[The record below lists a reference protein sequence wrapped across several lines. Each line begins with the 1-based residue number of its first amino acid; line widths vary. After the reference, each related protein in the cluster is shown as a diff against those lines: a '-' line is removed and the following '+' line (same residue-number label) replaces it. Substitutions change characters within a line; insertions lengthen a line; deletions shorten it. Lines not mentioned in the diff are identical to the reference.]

1 MHRRRLT
8 KAVIGAFF
16 ATLALCVAL
25 SIYIEFG
32 RRAREDD
39 QMKFIAGTVSAQAY
53 EVLSAQ
59 LNKARTLEAFVV
71 QNEGGTDGFE
81 RVARLLV
88 TDSAVRN
95 VLLAPDGVV
104 SAVYP
109 LQGNESV
116 LGHDLTGEKAGDKE
130 AQTAIERGTM
140 LMAGPFRLVQ
150 GGMGIA
156 GRLPVYL
163 DGSFWGIV
171 SVTLNYPDALDGLS
185 IPSSVAAQGF
195 ACRIWRINPDT
206 GDEQTIVSSGA
217 GMQRRALD
225 YAFPIYHSE
234 WHVTISPV
242 QPWYTNASVIFS
254 ALVSLLLS
262 FSVATAVASRGTIR
276 RMEQEAAQTR
286 IAALQKQAEYDRT
299 NVLLAQ
305 ISSHFF
311 YHTLNAIQ
319 ALIILDPDA
328 AYKMTEDFSRFL
340 RFKVDSVSVE
350 SGLVPFREELR
361 TVRAYAEINKIQL
374 QGRLEIEYDV
384 FDADF
389 LIPVLTI
396 QPVVENAIIHGIKPK
411 VGGGTIFVSLSREDG
426 FYIVRVRDDGVGY
439 RPGEETSAH
448 SVGIQNIRTR
458 MEQFAGCSIHVESE
472 PGRGT
477 TVSLIY
483 ADSLTKEA
491 ATYAAAGMSKEAT

>member
-1 MHRRRLT
+1 
-8 KAVIGAFF
+8 
-16 ATLALCVAL
+16 
-25 SIYIEFG
+25 
-32 RRAREDD
+32 
-39 QMKFIAGTVSAQAY
+39 
-53 EVLSAQ
+53 
-59 LNKARTLEAFVV
+59 VV
-71 QNEGGTDGFE
+71 QNEGGTEGFD

-88 TDSAVRN
+88 TDNTVRN

-109 LQGNESV
+109 IKGNESV
-116 LGHDLTGEKAGDKE
+116 MGHDLTGRKAGDKE
-130 AQTAIERGTM
+130 AQAAIERGTM
-140 LMAGPFRLVQ
+140 IMAGPFSLVQ
-150 GGMGIA
+150 GGLGIA

-171 SVTLNYPDALDGLS
+171 SVTLNYPDALKGLTA
-185 IPSSVAAQGF
+185 PQSVAAQGF
-195 ACRIWRINPDT
+195 ACRIWRINPDS
-206 GDEQTIVSSGA
+206 GIEQTIVESGA
-217 GMQRRALD
+217 GIANRAFD
-225 YAFPIYHSE
+225 YTFPIYNSA
-234 WHVTISPV
+234 WHVTVSPV
-242 QPWYTNASVIFS
+242 QPWYTNDSVIYS
-254 ALVSLLLS
+254 VLVSLLLS
-262 FSVATAVASRGTIR
+262 FSVATAFASTGTIR

-286 IAALQKQAEYDRT
+286 ITALQKQLEFDRT

-319 ALIILDPDA
+319 ALIVLDPDS

-340 RFKVDSVSVE
+340 RFKVDSVSAQ

-361 TVRAYAEINKIQL
+361 TVRAYAEINKVQL
-374 QGRLEIEYDV
+374 QGRLNVEYDV

-411 VGGGTIFVSLSREDG
+411 VGGGTVRVSLAHETG
-426 FYIVRVRDDGVGY
+426 CYVVRVQDDGVGY
-439 RPGEETSAH
+439 LPGEEASVH

-458 MEQFAGCSIHVESE
+458 MEQFPGCSMEVESE

-477 TVSLIY
+477 TVDLIY
-483 ADSLTKEA
+483 DANLTKDP
-491 ATYAAAGMSKEAT
+491 AGAPESRSKEDA

>member
-1 MHRRRLT
+1 MRKRRIT
-8 KAVIGAFF
+8 KKVVGSFF
-16 ATLALCVAL
+16 LTLALCIAL
-25 SIYIEFG
+25 SAYIEYG

-39 QMKFIAGTVSAQAY
+39 QMKFIAGTVSAQSY
-53 EVLSAQ
+53 EVLSSQ

-71 QNEGGTDGFE
+71 QSEGSTEGFE

-88 TDSAVRN
+88 TDSSVRN
-95 VLLAPDGVV
+95 VLLAPNGVV

-109 LQGNESV
+109 LSGNESV
-116 LGHDLTGEKAGDKE
+116 LGHDLMGEKAGDKE
-130 AQTAIERGTM
+130 AQAAIDRGTM
-140 LMAGPFRLVQ
+140 IMAGPFTLVQ
-150 GGMGIA
+150 GGQGIA

-163 DGSFWGIV
+163 NGSFWGIV
-171 SVTLNYPDALDGLS
+171 SVTLNYPEALSGLTA
-185 IPSSVAAQGF
+185 PSTVASQGF
-195 ACRIWRINPDT
+195 ACRIWRVNPDT
-206 GDEQTIVSSGA
+206 GEEQTILKNGVGIDE
-217 GMQRRALD
+217 RALD
-225 YAFPIYHSE
+225 YEFPIYNSE
-234 WHVTISPV
+234 WHVTVSPV
-242 QPWYTNASVIFS
+242 QPWYTNGSVIYS

-262 FSVATAVASRGTIR
+262 FSVATAVVSSGTIR
-276 RMEQEAAQTR
+276 RMEQEAAQNR
-286 IAALQKQAEYDRT
+286 IMSLQKQLEYDRT

-319 ALIILDPDA
+319 ALIVLDPDA

-340 RFKVDSVSVE
+340 RFKVDSVSAE
-350 SGLVPFREELR
+350 NGLVPFREELR

-374 QGRLEIEYDV
+374 QGRLSMEYDV

-411 VGGGTIFVSLSREDG
+411 VGGGTVRVSLSHAEGR
-426 FYIVRVRDDGVGY
+426 YVVRVSDDGVGY
-439 RPGEETSAH
+439 TPGEETSAH

-458 MEQFAGCSIHVESE
+458 MGQFPGCSMQVESE

-477 TVSLIY
+477 TVLLIY
-483 ADSLTKEA
+483 ADNLTKENTPTI
-491 ATYAAAGMSKEAT
+491 ATLRQEGT

>member
-1 MHRRRLT
+1 MRKHRVT
-8 KAVIGAFF
+8 KAVVAAFF
-16 ATLALCVAL
+16 VTLALCAAL
-25 SIYIEFG
+25 SAYIEYG

-53 EVLSAQ
+53 EVLSTQ
-59 LNKARTLEAFVV
+59 LNKAKTLEAFVV
-71 QNEGGTDGFE
+71 QNEGGTEGFD

-88 TDSAVRN
+88 TDSTVRN

-109 LQGNESV
+109 IKGNESV
-116 LGHDLTGEKAGDKE
+116 LGHDLTGRKAGDKE
-130 AQTAIERGTM
+130 AQAAIERGTM
-140 LMAGPFRLVQ
+140 IMAGPFSLVQ
-150 GGMGIA
+150 GGLGIA
-156 GRLPVYL
+156 GRLPIYL
-163 DGSFWGIV
+163 DGTFWGIV
-171 SVTLNYPDALDGLS
+171 SVTLNYPEALSGLTA
-185 IPSSVAAQGF
+185 PESVAAQGF
-195 ACRIWRINPDT
+195 ACRIWRTNPDT
-206 GDEQTIVSSGA
+206 GVDQTIVKSGV
-217 GMQRRALD
+217 GIPSRAFD
-225 YAFPIYHSE
+225 YAFPIYNSE
-234 WHVTISPV
+234 WHVTVSPV
-242 QPWYTNASVIFS
+242 LPWYTNDSVIYS

-262 FSVATAVASRGTIR
+262 FSVATAFASTGTIR
-276 RMEQEAAQTR
+276 RMEQEAAQSR
-286 IAALQKQAEYDRT
+286 ITALQKQMEFDRT

-319 ALIILDPDA
+319 ALIVLDPDS
-328 AYKMTEDFSRFL
+328 AYRMTEDFSRFL
-340 RFKVDSVSVE
+340 RFKVDSVSAQ

-361 TVRAYAEINKIQL
+361 TVRAYAEINKVQL
-374 QGRLEIEYDV
+374 QGRLNVEYDV

-411 VGGGTIFVSLSREDG
+411 VGGGTVRVSLSRG
-426 FYIVRVRDDGVGY
+426 QGRYIVCVSDDGVGY
-439 RPGEETSAH
+439 SPGEEASVH

-458 MEQFAGCSIHVESE
+458 MEQFPGCSMEVTSE

-483 ADSLTKEA
+483 ADNLTKE
-491 ATYAAAGMSKEAT
+491 SV

>member
-1 MHRRRLT
+1 MRKRRIT
-8 KAVIGAFF
+8 KTVVAGFF
-16 ATLALCVAL
+16 VTLALCVAL
-25 SIYIEFG
+25 SAYIEYG
-32 RRAREDD
+32 RRQREDD

-59 LNKARTLEAFVV
+59 LNKAKTLEAFVV
-71 QNEGGTDGFE
+71 QSEGGTEGFE

-88 TDSAVRN
+88 TDSTVRN
-95 VLLAPDGVV
+95 VLLAPDGIV

-109 LQGNESV
+109 LKGNESV

-130 AQTAIERGTM
+130 AQAAIDRGDM
-140 LMAGPFRLVQ
+140 IMAGPFSLVQ
-150 GGMGIA
+150 GGLGIA

-163 DGSFWGIV
+163 NGSFWGIV
-171 SVTLNYPDALDGLS
+171 SVTLNYPDALSGLTV
-185 IPSSVAAQGF
+185 PDSVAAQGF
-195 ACRIWRINPDT
+195 SCRIWRVNPDS
-206 GDEQTIVSSGA
+206 GIEQTIVKSGE
-217 GMQRRALD
+217 GIQSRAFD
-225 YAFPIYHSE
+225 YAFPIYNSE
-234 WHVTISPV
+234 WHVTVSPML
-242 QPWYTNASVIFS
+242 PWYSNDSVIYS
-254 ALVSLLLS
+254 ALVSVLLS
-262 FSVATAVASRGTIR
+262 LSVATAVASRGTIR
-276 RMEQEAAQTR
+276 RMEQEAAQNR
-286 IAALQKQAEYDRT
+286 IASLQKQLEFDRT

-319 ALIILDPDA
+319 ALIVLDPDA

-340 RFKVDSVSVE
+340 RFKVDSVSAQ

-361 TVRAYAEINKIQL
+361 TVRAYAEINKVQL
-374 QGRLEIEYDV
+374 QGRLNVEYDV

-411 VGGGTIFVSLSREDG
+411 VGGGTVRVSLSREDG
-426 FYIVRVRDDGVGY
+426 QYIVRVSDNGVGY
-439 RPGEETSAH
+439 KPGEETSAH

-458 MEQFAGCSIHVESE
+458 MEQFSGCSMQVESE
-472 PGRGT
+472 PGCGT

-483 ADSLTKEA
+483 ADNLTKE
-491 ATYAAAGMSKEAT
+491 SE

>member
-1 MHRRRLT
+1 MRKRRIT
-8 KAVIGAFF
+8 KAVVASFF
-16 ATLALCVAL
+16 ITLALCTAL
-25 SIYIEFG
+25 CAYIEYG
-32 RRAREDD
+32 RRQREDD

-53 EVLSAQ
+53 EVLSVQ

-71 QNEGGTDGFE
+71 QNDGGTEGFD

-88 TDSAVRN
+88 TDATVRN
-95 VLLAPDGVV
+95 VLLAPGGIV

-109 LQGNESV
+109 LEGNESV
-116 LGHDLTGEKAGDKE
+116 LGHDLTGENAGDKE
-130 AQTAIERGTM
+130 AQAAIERGTM
-140 LMAGPFRLVQ
+140 LMAGPFSLVQ
-150 GGMGIA
+150 GGLGIA
-156 GRLPVYL
+156 GRLPIYL
-163 DGSFWGIV
+163 NGVFWGIA
-171 SVTLNYPDALDGLS
+171 SVTLNYPAALDGLS
-185 IPSSVAAQGF
+185 VPDSVAAQGF

-206 GDEQTIVSSGA
+206 GGEQTILRSGEGIPA
-217 GMQRRALD
+217 RAFD

-234 WHVTISPV
+234 WHVTVSPV
-242 QPWYTNASVIFS
+242 QPWYANDSVIYS

-262 FSVATAVASRGTIR
+262 FSVATAVASSGTIR
-276 RMEQEAAQTR
+276 RMEQEAAKSR
-286 IAALQKQAEYDRT
+286 IASLQKQLEYDRT

-319 ALIILDPDA
+319 ALIVLDPDA

-340 RFKVDSVSVE
+340 RFKVDSVSAQ
-350 SGLVPFREELR
+350 SGLVPFREEMR
-361 TVRAYAEINKIQL
+361 TVRAYAEINKVQL
-374 QGRLEIEYDV
+374 QGRLNMEYDV

-411 VGGGTIFVSLSREDG
+411 VGGGT
-426 FYIVRVRDDGVGY
+426 VRVRLSHEEGRYLVCVYDDGVGY
-439 RPGEETSAH
+439 TPGEEASVH

-458 MEQFAGCSIHVESE
+458 MEQFPGCSMEVQSE

-477 TVSLIY
+477 SVTLIY
-483 ADSLTKEA
+483 ADDLTKQSE
-491 ATYAAAGMSKEAT
+491 

>member
-1 MHRRRLT
+1 MRKRRIT
-8 KAVIGAFF
+8 KTVVAGFF
-16 ATLALCVAL
+16 VTLALCVAL
-25 SIYIEFG
+25 SAYIEYG
-32 RRAREDD
+32 RRQREDD

-59 LNKARTLEAFVV
+59 LNKAKTLEAFVV
-71 QNEGGTDGFE
+71 QSEGSTEGFE

-88 TDSAVRN
+88 TDSTVRN
-95 VLLAPDGVV
+95 VLLAPDGIV

-109 LQGNESV
+109 LKGNESV

-130 AQTAIERGTM
+130 AQAAIDRGDM
-140 LMAGPFRLVQ
+140 IMAGPFSLVQ
-150 GGMGIA
+150 GGLGIA

-163 DGSFWGIV
+163 NGSFWGIV
-171 SVTLNYPDALDGLS
+171 SVTLNYPDALSGLTV
-185 IPSSVAAQGF
+185 PDSVAAQGF
-195 ACRIWRINPDT
+195 SCRIWRVNPDS
-206 GDEQTIVSSGA
+206 GIEQTIVKSGE
-217 GMQRRALD
+217 GIQSRAFD
-225 YAFPIYHSE
+225 YAFPIYNSE
-234 WHVTISPV
+234 WHVTVSPML
-242 QPWYTNASVIFS
+242 PWYSNDSVIYS
-254 ALVSLLLS
+254 ALVSVLLS
-262 FSVATAVASRGTIR
+262 LSVATAVASRGTIR
-276 RMEQEAAQTR
+276 RMEQEAAQNR
-286 IAALQKQAEYDRT
+286 IASLQKQLEFDRT

-319 ALIILDPDA
+319 ALIVLDPDA

-340 RFKVDSVSVE
+340 RFKVDSVSAQ

-361 TVRAYAEINKIQL
+361 TVRAYAEINKVQL
-374 QGRLEIEYDV
+374 QGRLNVEYDV

-411 VGGGTIFVSLSREDG
+411 VGGGTVRVSLSREDG
-426 FYIVRVRDDGVGY
+426 QYIVRVSDDGVGY
-439 RPGEETSAH
+439 TPGEETSAH

-458 MEQFAGCSIHVESE
+458 MEQFPGCSMQVESW

-483 ADSLTKEA
+483 ADNLTKE
-491 ATYAAAGMSKEAT
+491 SE

>member
-1 MHRRRLT
+1 MRKHRVT
-8 KAVIGAFF
+8 KAVVAAFF
-16 ATLALCVAL
+16 VTLALCAAL
-25 SIYIEFG
+25 SAYIEYG

-53 EVLSAQ
+53 EVLSTQ
-59 LNKARTLEAFVV
+59 LNKAKTLEAFVV
-71 QNEGGTDGFE
+71 QNEGGTEGFD

-88 TDSAVRN
+88 TDSTVRN

-109 LQGNESV
+109 IKGNESV
-116 LGHDLTGEKAGDKE
+116 LGHDLTGRKAGDKE
-130 AQTAIERGTM
+130 AQAAIERGTM
-140 LMAGPFRLVQ
+140 IMAGPFSLVQ
-150 GGMGIA
+150 GGLGIA
-156 GRLPVYL
+156 GRLPIYL
-163 DGSFWGIV
+163 DGTFWGIV
-171 SVTLNYPDALDGLS
+171 SVTLNYPEALSGLTA
-185 IPSSVAAQGF
+185 PESVAAQGF
-195 ACRIWRINPDT
+195 ACRIWRTNPDT
-206 GDEQTIVSSGA
+206 GVDQTIVKSGV
-217 GMQRRALD
+217 GIPSRAFD
-225 YAFPIYHSE
+225 YAFPIYNSE
-234 WHVTISPV
+234 WHVTVSPV
-242 QPWYTNASVIFS
+242 LPWYTNDSVIYS

-262 FSVATAVASRGTIR
+262 FSVATAFASTGTIR
-276 RMEQEAAQTR
+276 RMEQEAAQSR
-286 IAALQKQAEYDRT
+286 ITALQKQMEFDRT

-319 ALIILDPDA
+319 ALIVLDPDS

-340 RFKVDSVSVE
+340 RFKVDSVSAQ

-361 TVRAYAEINKIQL
+361 TVRAYAEINKVQL
-374 QGRLEIEYDV
+374 QGRLNVEYDV

-411 VGGGTIFVSLSREDG
+411 VGGGTVRVSLSRG
-426 FYIVRVRDDGVGY
+426 QGRYIVCVSDDGVGY
-439 RPGEETSAH
+439 SPGEEASVH

-458 MEQFAGCSIHVESE
+458 MEQFPGCSMEVTSE

-483 ADSLTKEA
+483 ADNLTKE
-491 ATYAAAGMSKEAT
+491 SV

>member
-1 MHRRRLT
+1 MRKRRIT
-8 KAVIGAFF
+8 KKVVGAFF
-16 ATLALCVAL
+16 LTLALCIAL
-25 SIYIEFG
+25 SAYIEYG

-53 EVLSAQ
+53 EVLSSQ

-71 QNEGGTDGFE
+71 QSEGSTEGFE

-88 TDSAVRN
+88 TDSSVRN
-95 VLLAPDGVV
+95 VLLAPNGVV

-109 LQGNESV
+109 LSGNESV
-116 LGHDLTGEKAGDKE
+116 LGHDLMGEKAGDKE
-130 AQTAIERGTM
+130 AQAAIDRGTM
-140 LMAGPFRLVQ
+140 IMAGPFTLVQ
-150 GGMGIA
+150 GGQGIA

-163 DGSFWGIV
+163 NGSFWGIV
-171 SVTLNYPDALDGLS
+171 SVTLNYPEALSGLTA
-185 IPSSVAAQGF
+185 PSTVASQGF
-195 ACRIWRINPDT
+195 ACRIWRVNPDT
-206 GDEQTIVSSGA
+206 GEEQTILKNGVGIA
-217 GMQRRALD
+217 ERALD
-225 YAFPIYHSE
+225 YEFPIYNSE
-234 WHVTISPV
+234 WHVTVSPV
-242 QPWYTNASVIFS
+242 QPWYTNDSVIYS

-262 FSVATAVASRGTIR
+262 FSVATAVVSSGTIR
-276 RMEQEAAQTR
+276 RMEQEAAQNR
-286 IAALQKQAEYDRT
+286 IMSLQKQLEYDRT

-319 ALIILDPDA
+319 ALIVLDPDA

-340 RFKVDSVSVE
+340 RFKVDSVSAE
-350 SGLVPFREELR
+350 NGLVPFREELR
-361 TVRAYAEINKIQL
+361 TARAYAEINKIQL
-374 QGRLEIEYDV
+374 QGRLSMEYDV

-411 VGGGTIFVSLSREDG
+411 VGGGTVRVSLSHEEG
-426 FYIVRVRDDGVGY
+426 HYIVRVSDDGVGY
-439 RPGEETSAH
+439 TPGEETSAH

-458 MEQFAGCSIHVESE
+458 MEQFPGCSMQVESE

-477 TVSLIY
+477 TVLLIY
-483 ADSLTKEA
+483 ADNLTKENTPTI
-491 ATYAAAGMSKEAT
+491 ATLRQEGT

>member
-1 MHRRRLT
+1 MRKRRIT
-8 KAVIGAFF
+8 KAVVAAFF
-16 ATLALCVAL
+16 VTLALCTAL
-25 SIYIEFG
+25 CAYIEYG

-53 EVLSAQ
+53 EVLSTQ

-71 QNEGGTDGFE
+71 QNEGGTEGFD

-88 TDSAVRN
+88 TDSTVRN
-95 VLLAPDGVV
+95 VLLAPEGVV

-109 LQGNESV
+109 IKGNESV
-116 LGHDLTGEKAGDKE
+116 LGHDLTGRKAGDKE
-130 AQTAIERGTM
+130 AQAAIERGTM
-140 LMAGPFRLVQ
+140 IMAGPFSLVQ
-150 GGMGIA
+150 GGLGIA

-171 SVTLNYPDALDGLS
+171 SVTLNYPEALSGLTA
-185 IPSSVAAQGF
+185 PSSVASQGF
-195 ACRIWRINPDT
+195 ACRIWRVNPDS
-206 GDEQTIVSSGA
+206 GIEQTIVKSGDGIA
-217 GMQRRALD
+217 SRAFD
-225 YAFPIYHSE
+225 YVFPIYNSE
-234 WHVTISPV
+234 WHVTVSPV
-242 QPWYTNASVIFS
+242 QPWYTNDSVIYS

-262 FSVATAVASRGTIR
+262 FSVATAVVSTGTIR
-276 RMEQEAAQTR
+276 RMEQEAAQNR
-286 IAALQKQAEYDRT
+286 ITALQKQLEFDRT

-319 ALIILDPDA
+319 ALIVLDPDA

-340 RFKVDSVSVE
+340 RFKVDSVSAQ
-350 SGLVPFREELR
+350 SGLVPFREEMR
-361 TVRAYAEINKIQL
+361 TVRAYAEINKVQL
-374 QGRLEIEYDV
+374 QDRLRVEYDV

-411 VGGGTIFVSLSREDG
+411 VGGGTIRVSLAHEDG
-426 FYIVRVRDDGVGY
+426 RYIVRVQDDGVGY
-439 RPGEETSAH
+439 TPGEEARVH

-458 MEQFAGCSIHVESE
+458 MEQFPGCRMQVESE
-472 PGRGT
+472 PGYGT
-477 TVSLIY
+477 TVSLFY
-483 ADSLTKEA
+483 ADNLTKDR
-491 ATYAAAGMSKEAT
+491 AGALGSLNKEDA

>member
-1 MHRRRLT
+1 MRKRRIT
-8 KAVIGAFF
+8 KTVVAGFF
-16 ATLALCVAL
+16 VTLALCVAL
-25 SIYIEFG
+25 SAYIEYG
-32 RRAREDD
+32 RRQREDD

-59 LNKARTLEAFVV
+59 LNKAKTLEAFVV
-71 QNEGGTDGFE
+71 QSEGSTEGFE

-88 TDSAVRN
+88 TDSTVRN
-95 VLLAPDGVV
+95 VLLAPDGIV

-109 LQGNESV
+109 LKGNESV

-130 AQTAIERGTM
+130 AQAAIDRGDM
-140 LMAGPFRLVQ
+140 IMAGPFSLVQ
-150 GGMGIA
+150 GGLGIA

-163 DGSFWGIV
+163 NGSFWGIV
-171 SVTLNYPDALDGLS
+171 SVTLNYPDALSGLTV
-185 IPSSVAAQGF
+185 PDSVAVQGF
-195 ACRIWRINPDT
+195 SCRIWRVNPDS
-206 GDEQTIVSSGA
+206 GIEQTIVKSGE
-217 GMQRRALD
+217 GIQSRAFD
-225 YAFPIYHSE
+225 YAFPIYNSE
-234 WHVTISPV
+234 WHVTVSPML
-242 QPWYTNASVIFS
+242 PWYSNDSVIYS
-254 ALVSLLLS
+254 ALVSVLLS
-262 FSVATAVASRGTIR
+262 LSVATAVASRGTIR
-276 RMEQEAAQTR
+276 RMEQEAAQNR
-286 IAALQKQAEYDRT
+286 IASLQKQLEFDRT

-319 ALIILDPDA
+319 ALIVLDPDA

-340 RFKVDSVSVE
+340 RFKVDSVSAQ

-361 TVRAYAEINKIQL
+361 TVRAYAEINKVQL
-374 QGRLEIEYDV
+374 QGRLNVEYDV

-411 VGGGTIFVSLSREDG
+411 VGGGTVRVSLSREDG
-426 FYIVRVRDDGVGY
+426 QYIVRVSDDGVGY
-439 RPGEETSAH
+439 TPGEETSAH

-458 MEQFAGCSIHVESE
+458 MEQFPGCSMQVESW
-472 PGRGT
+472 PGCGT

-483 ADSLTKEA
+483 ADNLTKE
-491 ATYAAAGMSKEAT
+491 SE